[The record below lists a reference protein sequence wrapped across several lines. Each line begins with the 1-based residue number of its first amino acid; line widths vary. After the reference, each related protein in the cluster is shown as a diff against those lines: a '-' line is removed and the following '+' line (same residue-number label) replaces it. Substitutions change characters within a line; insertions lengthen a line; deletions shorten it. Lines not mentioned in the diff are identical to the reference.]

1 MKKML
6 GRFIVWHRLLALPSC
21 LFFGIWFLSG
31 VVMMYARMPE
41 LTETGRL
48 DRLPK
53 LDLSTATSFPSKL
66 STSVQAERITV
77 GMLNGRP
84 VYRILPSTG
93 RWFSVYADDGSSV
106 GTLDANA
113 AIQSAAEFSGKPV
126 GALSFAE
133 RIADVDQ
140 WTVYPASRVFL
151 PFQIVNGNDPQHT
164 KYYVSAAT
172 GAVYLTTTL
181 RGRFLAW
188 CGAIPHWWYIT
199 ALRSNNSL
207 WHWVLI
213 VASGWGVLMC
223 IFGIAAGIMRYS
235 PSKRYR
241 FPGPRYSSVPHVGM
255 KRWHYILGYGFGFI
269 TFTWILSGLFSMNPG
284 SWSPGPDASR
294 AEIHSFAGAPL
305 SLSAFTTTP
314 KKAWSQLRQCLPLKE
329 MELIM
334 FNGEPYYIG
343 RESVSNVRLLP
354 AGIDAS
360 SCLSEMPLNQLVV
373 ASGRVGAH
381 APPVSPILSIDLLHT
396 YDSYY
401 YDRKFQ
407 KPLPVVR
414 VRLSDTKGTWLYINP
429 KTALIQARYTERSRW
444 ERWLYNGLHSLDF
457 PFLIYRRPLWDFVV
471 ILLSIGGFTLSITGV
486 VLTVRYFQKSF
497 KRRRQTLRRA

>member
-41 LTETGRL
+41 LTESDRM
-48 DRLPK
+48 DRLPL
-53 LDLSTATSFPSKL
+53 LDLSQAGAIPPQL
-66 STSVQAERITV
+66 SSSAPAERIIFGT
-77 GMLNGRP
+77 LNGRP
-84 VYRILPSTG
+84 VYRILPSVG
-93 RWFSVYADDGSSV
+93 RWFTVYADNGSNV
-106 GTLDANA
+106 GEVNTAT
-113 AIQSAAEFSGKPV
+113 AIQTVAMFSGKKSTTLYSS
-126 GALSFAE
+126 GE
-133 RIADVDQ
+133 IANRDQ
-140 WTVYPASRVFL
+140 WTVYPASKVYL
-151 PFQIVNGNDPQHT
+151 PFHIIEGNDAQHT

-172 GAVYLTTTL
+172 GSVYLTTTL

-199 ALRSNNSL
+199 ALRSNNSM
-207 WHWVLI
+207 WHWVMI
-213 VASGWGVLMC
+213 AASGWGVLMS

-235 PSKRYR
+235 PSKRYK

-284 SWSPGPDASR
+284 SWSPGPEASST
-294 AEIHSFAGAPL
+294 EIHSFAGAPL
-305 SLSAFTTTP
+305 NPSTFKTSP
-314 KKAWSQLRQCLPLKE
+314 KEAWNILRQCLPLKE
-329 MELIM
+329 IELIM

-343 RESVSNVRLLP
+343 HESPSNVRLLP
-354 AGIDAS
+354 AATAAP
-360 SCLSEMPLNQLVV
+360 SCLTQMPVTALVMASRRV
-373 ASGRVGAH
+373 AGEAST
-381 APPVSPILSIDLLHT
+381 LSVDTLDR

-414 VRLSDTKGTWLYINP
+414 VRLSDSKGTWLYINP
-429 KTALIQARYTERSRW
+429 KTALIQARYTDRSRW

-457 PFLIYRRPLWDFVV
+457 PFLFYHRPLWDLVV
-471 ILLSIGGFTLSITGV
+471 IILSIGGFALSITGI
-486 VLTVRYFQKSF
+486 VLTIRYFQKSF
-497 KRRRQTLRRA
+497 KKRRQTLRRA